1 MRAMMLLEA
10 KNNAIE
16 EMNFQVNNKC
26 VPEAIMYTAAE
37 IAVTGK

>member
-37 IAVTGK
+37 IDVTGK

>member
-1 MRAMMLLEA
+1 MMLLEA

-26 VPEAIMYTAAE
+26 VPEAIMYTAAGTDV
-37 IAVTGK
+37 AGK